1 MFSKIYKILAPL
13 SPTIISFA
21 VLIYSI
27 SCEDKTLFVVVTM
40 LTWILIFLYC
50 MKSNNNDYFKGV
62 FLMAGTTIIMGLY
75 HFPDVE
81 NMPEPLNFIYVI
93 LKEFITLFSA
103 AISGVLVA
111 RRLSTKDEDK
121 NT

>member
-1 MFSKIYKILAPL
+1 VS
-13 SPTIISFA
+13 TIISFA

-27 SCEDKTLFVVVTM
+27 SFEDKTLFVVATM

-50 MKSNNNDYFKGV
+50 IKSINNEYFQGV
-62 FLMAGTTIIMGLY
+62 VLMAGTAIIFGLN
-75 HFPDVE
+75 HFPDIK
-81 NMPEPLNFIYVI
+81 NMPEPHNFIYVT
-93 LKEFITLFSA
+93 LKEFTTVFSS

-111 RRLSTKDEDK
+111 RRINAKNEDK